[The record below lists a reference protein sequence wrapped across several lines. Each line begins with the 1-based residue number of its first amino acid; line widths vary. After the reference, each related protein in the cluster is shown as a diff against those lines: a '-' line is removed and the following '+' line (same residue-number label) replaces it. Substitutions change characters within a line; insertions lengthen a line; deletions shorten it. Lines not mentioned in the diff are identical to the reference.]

1 MLTKNKWMKNARGVG
16 SGALPLSVL
25 FVVAGVSG
33 SVAQVTVEDIEAALS
48 ALEQSIQSA
57 PLDVAVE
64 VAPLVQPDFEA
75 TLPPADVLSDI
86 EDEEA
91 AEDATQ
97 DFVFLPL
104 LSEQACPSRLAQI
117 GEQARSLTDQV
128 DAIDVIALELT
139 ERFSRIEEQN
149 RAFETDQD
157 LLECPATFVESAE
170 QFREDLS
177 QLQLADLIQRADTF
191 SACAQEG
198 LQSLNN
204 RMEDLAQS
212 SDPDAATDRLAIGG
226 VLRRW
231 ANADAEV
238 TEAVSNFVFYDQ
250 RGDRL
255 DTATGAILRRCE
267 LIGGY

>member
-1 MLTKNKWMKNARGVG
+1 MKNARRVG
-16 SGALPLSVL
+16 HGALPMSALL
-25 FVVAGVSG
+25 VVAGVSG
-33 SVAQVTVEDIEAALS
+33 SVAQVSVDDIEAALS
-48 ALEQSIQSA
+48 ALEQSVQSA
-57 PLDVAVE
+57 PIVVAVE
-64 VAPLVQPDFEA
+64 AVPLAQPDFEA
-75 TLPPADVLSDI
+75 TLPPADILSGL
-86 EDEEA
+86 DETEA
-91 AEDATQ
+91 ADDATQ
-97 DFVFLPL
+97 DVVFLPL

-139 ERFSRIEEQN
+139 ERFSRIEDQN

-157 LLECPATFVESAE
+157 LLECPTAFVDSAE

-177 QLQLADLIQRADTF
+177 QLELADLIQRADTF

-198 LQSLNN
+198 LQALNN

-250 RGDRL
+250 RGRRL
-255 DTATGAILRRCE
+255 DAATGAILRRCE